1 MSTKQSFFKQPFFT
15 LCFLEF
21 FERFGYYGFVY
32 VSIYF
37 YIEKLGFSEA
47 MAATL
52 MGGFSALTY
61 AFNAFGGIVAD
72 RILGIKRTMFVVA
85 FLLATGYISL
95 AFFSGISHTCIYF
108 ALALIIA
115 GSCLFKPAPTNLIAE
130 IYSNDHHLLDITY
143 TYYYMSINMGSFV
156 ASSLI
161 PYLAKNFGY
170 TIALM
175 VCGLGLV
182 IGIGYNIINYST
194 IRHVDNSVGK
204 TSLQKTKS
212 LALIITLA
220 LGLIGITIVLE
231 YDRIINWLL
240 GIAAV
245 CIFVYFIWQIILV
258 KQQDIKSKMIVALIL
273 LVYAVVF
280 FVIYQQKNTSFMLF
294 NKDHVDLLVW
304 GIQINPQ
311 TVPGLL
317 DTGGIIILSPI
328 FARMYRYLGKND
340 LSLPRKFSIGLFL
353 SSFAYGTLWLACL
366 VTSPSGKIA
375 FAWEVLSISLFFA
388 SSELLI
394 SALGV
399 SLMAQLVP
407 DRLRGFSMGMWFITS
422 ALGIKLGSYVAS
434 IVASQKV
441 SKHIVE
447 LSGVEKITSFTNYQH
462 LFGMIFLS
470 ALVVAVIA
478 WLLGG
483 RLDRMLKM

>member
-1 MSTKQSFFKQPFFT
+1 MSAKPGFFKQPFFT

-37 YIEKLGFSEA
+37 YIEKLDFSEA

-72 RILGIKRTMFVVA
+72 RLLGIKRTMFLGA
-85 FLLATGYISL
+85 FLLALGYICL
-95 AFFSGISHTCIYF
+95 ALFCNAGHWCIYF
-108 ALALIIA
+108 ALSLIIV

-130 IYSNDHHLLDITY
+130 IYSNNRQLLDITY

-161 PYLAKNFGY
+161 PYLAKNWGY
-170 TIALM
+170 SVALM
-175 VCGLGLV
+175 VCGIGLV
-182 IGIGYNIINYST
+182 IGIIYNKLNYS
-194 IRHVDNSVGK
+194 IIKDVDNIVGK
-204 TSLQKTKS
+204 TILNRKKS
-212 LALIITLA
+212 IVLGGVLFI
-220 LGLIGITIVLE
+220 GLIVIAILLE
-231 YDRIINWLL
+231 HDQIINWLL
-240 GIAAV
+240 GVAAFV
-245 CIFVYFIWQIILV
+245 ILVYFIWQVILV
-258 KQQDIKSKMIVALIL
+258 KQQSVKNKMIVALIL
-273 LVYAVVF
+273 LIYAIVF
-280 FVIYQQKNTSFMLF
+280 FIIYQQKNTSFMLF
-294 NKDHVDLLVW
+294 NKDYVNLLVW
-304 GIQINPQ
+304 GININPQ

-328 FARMYRYLGKND
+328 FARLYRVLGKND

-366 VTSPSGKIA
+366 FCDPSAKIA
-375 FAWEVLSISLFFA
+375 FFWEVISISFFFA

-407 DRLRGFSMGMWFITS
+407 DKLRGFSMGMWFITS
-422 ALGIKLGSYVAS
+422 ALGIKLGSFVAS
-434 IVASQKV
+434 IVANQKA
-441 SKHIVE
+441 SNHIVE
-447 LSGVEKITSFTNYQH
+447 LSGLDKINSFVKYQH
-462 LFGMIFLS
+462 LFGLIFLS
-470 ALVVAVIA
+470 AFLIAIIA
-478 WLLGG
+478 WLCSK
-483 RLDRMLKM
+483 RLDKMLKM